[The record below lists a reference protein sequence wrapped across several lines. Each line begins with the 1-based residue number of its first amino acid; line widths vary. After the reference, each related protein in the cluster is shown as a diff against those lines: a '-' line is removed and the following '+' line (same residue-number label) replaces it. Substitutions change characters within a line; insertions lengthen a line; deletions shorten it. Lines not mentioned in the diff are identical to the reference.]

1 MNLRKYLGFAFG
13 PIAAAALGLVTV
25 PLAAWVFSPADIGR
39 LNVWQITLSFAL
51 LLSVL
56 GLDQAYVREYHESAN
71 RPQLLRACFLPGFL
85 LLLFLGLASSFF
97 AAPLAQWLYDD
108 ANPWWFW
115 ATLAGMLLAYVAR
128 FLSLILRMQERG
140 WAYSASQ
147 VLPKVLQILLI
158 LSIAYASFGKS
169 FSHLVLITLATS
181 SLVVLV
187 YAWNTRRDWRVAT
200 TTAKIAPQEL
210 RKLLAFGSPLVV
222 SGLAYWGL
230 SATSTIALRTWS
242 SLDELALYAVSNSFA
257 SAAIVFQSIFTTIWA
272 PTVYKWVSEGG
283 DMLRI
288 QKISQQAI
296 MAALALLGLIGLSTY
311 FIDYLLPPHYHSVKF
326 LIMGAMLPP
335 ILYTLSEITGIGI
348 GISRKTSQ
356 SIYIASLAL
365 TVNICTTSV
374 LVPRMGAA
382 GAVLSNIFS
391 YTIFFIAKTEISSRV
406 YKKIPRL
413 SLYLAITLA
422 TSMAALTIFSRSVAI
437 SMLAAVTLLFVTF
450 LFFAKSRFIK

>member
-187 YAWNTRRDWRVAT
+187 YAWNTRRDWWVAT

-210 RKLLAFGSPLVV
+210 RKLLTFGCPLVV

-230 SATSTIALRTWS
+230 SATSTIALRAWS
-242 SLDELALYAVSNSFA
+242 SLDELAVYSVANSFA
-257 SAAIVFQSIFTTIWA
+257 GAAVVLQAIFSVVWA
-272 PTVYKWVSEGG
+272 PTVYKWNAQGV
-283 DMLRI
+283 DMRVVDKVAKQML
-288 QKISQQAI
+288 
-296 MAALALLGLIGLSTY
+296 AAVCALFALCAGLAWVLDYVLPSHYLGVKNLLLC
-311 FIDYLLPPHYHSVKF
+311 
-326 LIMGAMLPP
+326 MLMQPL
-335 ILYTLSEITGIGI
+335 LYTLSEVTGVGIGLERRTSLM
-348 GISRKTSQ
+348 ISVT
-356 SIYIASLAL
+356 ALAL
-365 TVNICTTSV
+365 LVNVGMNYT
-374 LVPRMGAA
+374 LVPHMGAA
-382 GAVLSNIFS
+382 GAGISNAIAF
-391 YTIFFIAKTEISSRV
+391 TIFFIAKTEVSARV
-406 YKKIPRL
+406 WRNSPRAY
-413 SLYLAITLA
+413 LYLSILILLVSAI
-422 TSMAALTIFSRSVAI
+422 AI
-437 SMLAAVTLLFVTF
+437 SLRVSA
-450 LFFAKSRFIK
+450 